1 MGTMK
6 SDFLVQGDGSGGVP
20 KLIFIE
26 EPAVDHILGRFDQN
40 TTLVVSSPYYE
51 DAFSKKLKN
60 AHLVVI
66 NYPSI
71 ENVEKI
77 MRSAYFPMLETVVG
91 IGGGVSTDIAKAVGV
106 KKKLYVYPTILST
119 NCLSNNRSVLGSG
132 VGSFSYPSGNP
143 KETVVSF
150 HELMSQSPELRQFW
164 TQAGY
169 GDFVAELSAAIE
181 RELSAQGCVE
191 DLEKVTQHDPDVW
204 KTIQWVAQLDPTE
217 IYQRPFMQRFAEIL
231 HSTSSKVL
239 AAGGNA
245 QRIGSEHDLYKALLT
260 IDPELRSKGAPHGT
274 ITGLGTLLVTKV
286 FQNKTSC
293 KTFHSTLRKS
303 FENMKIPLSY
313 EGLERI
319 SLSRSKMIAA
329 LELLKADPDS
339 DRYLRHYLDENGY
352 TLLDEVFG
360 PQ

>member
-1 MGTMK
+1 MK
-6 SDFLVQGDGSGGVP
+6 SDFLVHGDGSGGAP
-20 KLIFIE
+20 QLIFIE
-26 EPAVDHILGRFDQN
+26 EAAVEHILTRFDQSN
-40 TTLVVSSPYYE
+40 TLIVSSPFYQE
-51 DAFSKKLKN
+51 AFSKKLKN

-66 NYPSI
+66 DFPSI

-77 MRSAYFPMLETVVG
+77 MKAPYFPSLDTVVG

-106 KKKLYVYPTILST
+106 KKQLYVYPTILST

-150 HELMSQSPELRQFW
+150 FDLMSQSPEVRQYW

-181 RELSAQGCVE
+181 RELIQNGTANE
-191 DLEKVTQHDPDVW
+191 AEKITQQDPEVW
-204 KTIQWVAQLDPTE
+204 QTIQWVAQLNPAE

-260 IDPELRSKGAPHGT
+260 IDPTLRTKGAPHGT

-286 FQNKTSC
+286 FKNKTQNQI
-293 KTFHSTLRKS
+293 FYSTLRKS

-313 EGLERI
+313 EGLDKI
-319 SLSRSKMIAA
+319 SLSRNKMIAA
-329 LELLKADPDS
+329 LDLLKADPDS
-339 DRYLRHYLDENGY
+339 DRYLRQYLDENGY